1 MNQEMAITDTS
12 DTIRACQEL
21 LSHGK
26 LIPFIGSGL
35 SARFGFPTW
44 GGLVDIIAEELGWDP
59 EVFRLSGNFLQLAE
73 YYVVTKGSIGPLR
86 SKLDKLFAASEDK
99 IAGSRAHEKLIELNF
114 PIIYTTNYEDV
125 IERAFRIHGPKYKK
139 KCKAISNIDDLMSLA
154 ADETQVVKFH
164 GTFDSD
170 ESLVITETNYFD
182 RLEFESPLDI
192 KLRADM
198 LGRSL
203 LFIGYS
209 FSDINVRL
217 MLYKLN
223 KLLEYQKVPSLSPTA
238 IMTSFGTT
246 EIERKLLAKWNVSIV
261 ELDPLDRVKSIDGFL
276 GELG

>member
-1 MNQEMAITDTS
+1 MAITDTS
-12 DTIRACQEL
+12 NTIKTCQKL
-21 LSHGK
+21 LTHGK

-35 SARFGFPTW
+35 SARFGFPNW
-44 GGLVDIIAEELGWDP
+44 SGLIDIIARELGWDP

-86 SKLDKLFAASEDK
+86 SKLDKLFDAKDDE
-99 IAGSRAHEKLIELNF
+99 IAKSRAHEKLVELNF
-114 PIIYTTNYEDV
+114 PIIYTTNYEDA
-125 IERAFRIHGPKYKK
+125 IERAFEIHGPKYKK
-139 KCKAISNIDDLMSLA
+139 KCKVIANIDDLLDVA
-154 ADETQVVKFH
+154 QDDTQIVKFH
-164 GTFDSD
+164 GTFDND

-198 LGRSL
+198 LGRTL

-209 FSDINVRL
+209 FSDINLRL

-223 KLLEYQKVPSLSPTA
+223 KLLEQQKVPSKSPTA

-246 EIERKLLAKWNVSIV
+246 EIERRLLAQWNVPIV
-261 ELDPLDRVKSIDGFL
+261 ELDPLDRSKSIDELL
-276 GELG
+276 GDLG